1 MMAEITLNSEQLKDV
16 LKSAIVELLQ
26 DNKEEF
32 YKLFAEIFE
41 DLAMERTI
49 SLGEACANEEGE
61 TTELVSREAIFSI
74 LKLQS

>member
-1 MMAEITLNSEQLKDV
+1 MMTEITLNSEQLKDV

-41 DLAMERTI
+41 DLAIERAI
-49 SLGEACANEEGE
+49 EEGE
-61 TTELVSREAIFSI
+61 TTELVSREAIFQI
-74 LKLQS
+74 LESRS

>member
-1 MMAEITLNSEQLKDV
+1 MMTEITLNSEQLKDV

-41 DLAMERTI
+41 DLAMERAI
-49 SLGEACANEEGE
+49 AEGE
-61 TTELVSREAIFSI
+61 TSELVSREAIFQI
-74 LKLQS
+74 LESRS